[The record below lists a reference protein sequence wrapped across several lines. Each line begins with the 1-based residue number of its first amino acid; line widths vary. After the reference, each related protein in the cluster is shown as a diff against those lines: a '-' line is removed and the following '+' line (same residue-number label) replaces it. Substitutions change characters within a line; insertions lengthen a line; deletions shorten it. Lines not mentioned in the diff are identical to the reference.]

1 MENNRLIKKDNRYK
15 LIITPLLEEKIRFL
29 CARFP
34 NNEYSGVLFY
44 DYTGRFEDNSLVLI
58 AKDFYLMDYGSATY
72 TEFNKSA
79 EICNY
84 MIENDLLG
92 CQQAL
97 LHSHDNMP
105 TFMSSTDLNTLQE
118 EGSDMNNFLSL
129 IVNNAG
135 QYTAAITRK
144 VKHIPRVIETLE
156 YEFFGEGTINLG
168 TDEYD
173 AVESYEIEYFFLDIE
188 KPTVNIGYTNL
199 FDRINEISSNKVINI
214 TSKNENFK
222 TIHNP
227 NANFTVSPTV
237 QEPILEGKLP
247 FEGLSKPKA
256 EVDEEEKLID
266 YDSVKF
272 NNNQLNSITK
282 QLLMGS
288 PIFNP
293 KDLNEWVDKMPTA
306 FSKRF
311 GEGQKG
317 LANYK
322 AFIGYFVEFLLSEA
336 FDEDLAEEGY
346 MEDYQMPICAYG
358 VLQKLY
364 QFKSNSFLNIIEKE
378 VERFII

>member
-1 MENNRLIKKDNRYK
+1 MEKNKLIKKDNRYK
-15 LIITPLLEEKIRFL
+15 LIITPALEEKIRFL

-44 DYTGRFEDNSLVLI
+44 DYTGRFEDNSLVLT
-58 AKDFYLMDYGSATY
+58 AKDFCLMDYGSATY

-84 MIENDLLG
+84 MIEHDLLG

-97 LHSHDNMP
+97 MHSHDNMS
-105 TFMSSTDLNTLQE
+105 TFFSGTDLNTLQE

-144 VKHIPRVIETLE
+144 VKHIPHVTETLE
-156 YEFFGEGTINLG
+156 YEFFGDGTINLG

-188 KPTVNIGYTNL
+188 KPTINISYTNL
-199 FDRINEISSNKVINI
+199 FDRINEISNNKVINI

-227 NANFTVSPTV
+227 NANLNIPSTV

-247 FEGLSKPKA
+247 FEGLAKPKA
-256 EVDEEEKLID
+256 EVDEEKEFID
-266 YDSVKF
+266 YDNIKF

-282 QLLMGS
+282 QLLIGS
-288 PIFNP
+288 PIFTP
-293 KDLNEWVDKMPTA
+293 KDLNEWVQKMPTV

-317 LANYK
+317 LENYR
-322 AFIGYFVEFLLSEA
+322 AFIGYFVEFLVTEA

-358 VLQKLY
+358 VLQKLHT
-364 QFKSNSFLNIIEKE
+364 FKTNSFIEIIKDEL
-378 VERFII
+378 ERFII

>member
-1 MENNRLIKKDNRYK
+1 MEKNKLIKKDNRYK
-15 LIITPLLEEKIRFL
+15 LIITPELEEKIRFL

-34 NNEYSGVLFY
+34 HNEYSGVLFY
-44 DYTGRFEDNSLVLI
+44 DYTGRFEDNSLVLT
-58 AKDFYLMDYGSATY
+58 AKDFCLMDYGSATY
-72 TEFNKSA
+72 TEFDSSP
-79 EICNY
+79 EVCNY
-84 MIENDLLG
+84 MIENNLLE
-92 CQQAL
+92 CQSGL
-97 LHSHDNMP
+97 LHSHNTMCTNP
-105 TFMSSTDLNTLQE
+105 SGTDLNTLVE
-118 EGSDMNNFLSL
+118 EGSFRNNFLSL

-135 QYTAAITRK
+135 NYTAMLTRK
-144 VKHIPRVIETLE
+144 VKHIPHVKETLE
-156 YEFFGEGTINLG
+156 YEFFGEGNINLG

-188 KPTVNIGYTNL
+188 KPTVNIGYTDL
-199 FDRINEISSNKVINI
+199 FNRINEISIDKNKITNI
-214 TSKNENFK
+214 KSDNKPLFTPH
-222 TIHNP
+222 HNLVP
-227 NANFTVSPTV
+227 IPTTV

-247 FEGLSKPKA
+247 FEGLAKPKA
-256 EVDEEEKLID
+256 EVDEEEELID

-293 KDLNEWVDKMPTA
+293 KDLNDWVDKMPTA

-358 VLQKLY
+358 VLQKLH
-364 QFKSNSFLNIIEKE
+364 QFKSNSFLNIIEEE

>member
-1 MENNRLIKKDNRYK
+1 
-15 LIITPLLEEKIRFL
+15 
-29 CARFP
+29 
-34 NNEYSGVLFY
+34 
-44 DYTGRFEDNSLVLI
+44 
-58 AKDFYLMDYGSATY
+58 
-72 TEFNKSA
+72 
-79 EICNY
+79 
-84 MIENDLLG
+84 
-92 CQQAL
+92 
-97 LHSHDNMP
+97 MP
-105 TFMSSTDLNTLQE
+105 TFMSGTDLNTLQE

-144 VKHIPRVIETLE
+144 VKHIPRVKEILE
-156 YEFFGEGTINLG
+156 YEFFGDGTINLG

-188 KPTVNIGYTNL
+188 KPTVNISYTNL
-199 FDRINEISSNKVINI
+199 FDRINEISNSKVINI
-214 TSKNENFK
+214 ASKKEN
-222 TIHNP
+222 TN
-227 NANFTVSPTV
+227 NNFNLKSNLIIPSTV

-256 EVDEEEKLID
+256 EVDKEDFID
-266 YDSVKF
+266 YDNVKF

-282 QLLMGS
+282 QLLIGS
-288 PIFNP
+288 PIFTP
-293 KDLNEWVDKMPTA
+293 KDLNEWVQKMPTV

-317 LANYK
+317 LENYR

-358 VLQKLY
+358 VIQKLHT
-364 QFKSNSFLNIIEKE
+364 FKTNSFIEIIKDEL
-378 VERFII
+378 ERFII

>member
-1 MENNRLIKKDNRYK
+1 MEKNKLIKKDNRYK
-15 LIITPLLEEKIRFL
+15 LIITPSLEEKIRFL

-44 DYTGRFEDNSLVLI
+44 DYTGIFEDNSLVLT
-58 AKDFYLMDYGSATY
+58 AKDFCLMDYGSATY
-72 TEFNKSA
+72 TEFDKSA

-84 MIENDLLG
+84 IIENDLLG
-92 CQQAL
+92 CQQGL
-97 LHSHDNMP
+97 CHSHDVMCTNP
-105 TFMSSTDLNTLQE
+105 SGTDLNTLVE

-129 IVNNAG
+129 IVNNVG
-135 QYTAAITRK
+135 NYTAMLTRK
-144 VKHIPRVIETLE
+144 VKHIPHVTETLE

-199 FDRINEISSNKVINI
+199 FDRINEISNNKVINI
-214 TSKNENFK
+214 SSKNESFK
-222 TIHNP
+222 TIRNP
-227 NANFTVSPTV
+227 NANLIIPSTI

-247 FEGLSKPKA
+247 FEGLSKLKA
-256 EVDEEEKLID
+256 EVDEEEELID
-266 YDSVKF
+266 YNNVKF

-322 AFIGYFVEFLLSEA
+322 AFISYFVEFLLSEA

-358 VLQKLY
+358 VLQKLH
-364 QFKSNSFLNIIEKE
+364 QFKSNSFLNIIEEE

>member
-1 MENNRLIKKDNRYK
+1 MDKNILKKQDNTYK
-15 LIITPLLEEKIRFL
+15 LIITPELEEKIRFL

-44 DYTGRFEDNSLVLI
+44 DYTGRFEDNSLVLT
-58 AKDFYLMDYGSATY
+58 AKDFCLMDYGSATY

-84 MIENDLLG
+84 MIEHDLLE
-92 CQQAL
+92 CQQGL
-97 LHSHDNMP
+97 MHSHDQMS
-105 TFMSSTDLNTLQE
+105 TFFSGTDLGTLQE

-144 VKHIPRVIETLE
+144 VKHIPHVTETLE
-156 YEFFGEGTINLG
+156 YEFFGDGTINLG

-188 KPTVNIGYTNL
+188 KPTVNIGYTDL
-199 FDRINEISSNKVINI
+199 FDRINEISKDKITNI
-214 TSKNENFK
+214 TSKNESFK

-227 NANFTVSPTV
+227 NANLIIPPTV

-256 EVDEEEKLID
+256 EVDEEDFID
-266 YDSVKF
+266 YDNIKF

-282 QLLMGS
+282 QLLIGS
-288 PIFNP
+288 PIFTP
-293 KDLNEWVDKMPTA
+293 KDLNEWVQKMPTV

-317 LANYK
+317 LENYR

-358 VLQKLY
+358 VLQKLHT
-364 QFKSNSFLNIIEKE
+364 FKTNSFIEVIKDE
-378 VERFII
+378 LERFII

>member
-1 MENNRLIKKDNRYK
+1 MS
-15 LIITPLLEEKIRFL
+15 TF
-29 CARFP
+29 F
-34 NNEYSGVLFY
+34 SG
-44 DYTGRFEDNSLVLI
+44 
-58 AKDFYLMDYGSATY
+58 
-72 TEFNKSA
+72 
-79 EICNY
+79 
-84 MIENDLLG
+84 
-92 CQQAL
+92 
-97 LHSHDNMP
+97 
-105 TFMSSTDLNTLQE
+105 TDLGTLQE

-144 VKHIPRVIETLE
+144 VKHIPHVTETLE
-156 YEFFGEGTINLG
+156 YEFFGDGTINLG

-188 KPTVNIGYTNL
+188 KPTVNISYTNL
-199 FDRINEISSNKVINI
+199 FDRINEISNSKIINI
-214 TSKNENFK
+214 SSKKENINNFK
-222 TIHNP
+222 P
-227 NANFTVSPTV
+227 NANLIIPSTV

-247 FEGLSKPKA
+247 FEGLSKQKA
-256 EVDEEEKLID
+256 EVDDEEEFID
-266 YDSVKF
+266 YNNVKF

-317 LANYK
+317 LVNYK
-322 AFIGYFVEFLLSEA
+322 AFISYFVEFLLSEA

-358 VLQKLY
+358 VLQKLH
-364 QFKSNSFLNIIEKE
+364 QFKSNSFLNIIEEE

>member
-1 MENNRLIKKDNRYK
+1 MEKNILKKQDKKYK
-15 LIITPLLEEKIRFL
+15 LIITPQLEEKIRFL

-34 NNEYSGVLFY
+34 SNEYSGVLFY
-44 DYTGRFEDNSLVLI
+44 DYTGRFEDDSLLLT
-58 AKDFYLMDYGSATY
+58 AKDFCLMDYGSSTY
-72 TEFNKSA
+72 TEFDKNA

-84 MIENDLLG
+84 MIENDLLNCHQG
-92 CQQAL
+92 L
-97 LHSHDNMP
+97 MHSHDHMP
-105 TFMSSTDLNTLQE
+105 TFFSGTDLNTLQE

-129 IVNNAG
+129 IVNNVG

-144 VKHIPRVIETLE
+144 VKHIPHVTEVLE
-156 YEFFGEGTINLG
+156 YDFFGEDTINLG
-168 TDEYD
+168 TDEYN
-173 AVESYEIEYFFLDIE
+173 AVESHEIEYFFLDIE
-188 KPTVNIGYTNL
+188 KPTVNIGYTDL
-199 FDRINEISSNKVINI
+199 FDRIEEISSNKHKSNI
-214 TSKNENFK
+214 ISNSNVGF
-222 TIHNP
+222 
-227 NANFTVSPTV
+227 NANTTAIQKLPV
-237 QEPILEGKLP
+237 EGKLP

-256 EVDEEEKLID
+256 EVDEGEDFID
-266 YDSVKF
+266 YDNIKF

-293 KDLNEWVDKMPTA
+293 KDLNEWVNKMPTA

-336 FDEDLAEEGY
+336 FDNDLAEEGY

-358 VLQKLY
+358 VLQKLH
-364 QFKSNSFLNIIEKE
+364 QFKSNSFLNIIEEE

>member
-1 MENNRLIKKDNRYK
+1 MEKNKLIKKDNRYK
-15 LIITPLLEEKIRFL
+15 LIITPSLEEKIRFL

-44 DYTGRFEDNSLVLI
+44 DYTGRFEDNSLVLT
-58 AKDFYLMDYGSATY
+58 AKDFCLMDYGSATY
-72 TEFNKSA
+72 TEFDKSA

-84 MIENDLLG
+84 MIENDLLE
-92 CQQAL
+92 CQQGL
-97 LHSHDNMP
+97 MHSHDQMS
-105 TFMSSTDLNTLQE
+105 TFFSGTDLNTLQE

-129 IVNNAG
+129 IVNNTG

-144 VKHIPRVIETLE
+144 VKHIPRVKETLE

-188 KPTVNIGYTNL
+188 KPTVNISYTNL
-199 FDRINEISSNKVINI
+199 FDRINEISNNKVINI
-214 TSKNENFK
+214 SSKNESFK

-227 NANFTVSPTV
+227 NANLIIPPTV

-256 EVDEEEKLID
+256 EVDEEEELID

-358 VLQKLY
+358 VLQKLH
-364 QFKSNSFLNIIEKE
+364 QFKSNSFLNIIEEE